1 MSLHTR
7 ELGTCNQKPIIFF
20 TPTDSHLLLPI
31 RNKEMDYSIFHD
43 DLFTTDG
50 DGNDISATILRAI
63 CNDDERLN
71 PLYGE
76 SLQSSSP
83 ADVSFWPMHP
93 AVDRLFQWKLIRTGF
108 GDKHWGPNGK
118 DKNASCHGHSKH
130 DVLIWKNLVDDDN
143 RLYTNAELYDMCVCF
158 ASCMYSFMMG
168 NYPSDQASKISSNA
182 LTMRLFFLVALV

>member
-20 TPTDSHLLLPI
+20 TPNDSHLLLPI

-76 SLQSSSP
+76 SLQLS
-83 ADVSFWPMHP
+83 
-93 AVDRLFQWKLIRTGF
+93 LI
-108 GDKHWGPNGK
+108 H
-118 DKNASCHGHSKH
+118 
-130 DVLIWKNLVDDDN
+130 I
-143 RLYTNAELYDMCVCF
+143 
-158 ASCMYSFMMG
+158 
-168 NYPSDQASKISSNA
+168 
-182 LTMRLFFLVALV
+182 